1 MENRRLINDLALNSA
16 LKDYNHKKHQINISR
31 INQQK
36 QFGLDE
42 RIKMVLNNWQ
52 KYDELAI

>member
-1 MENRRLINDLALNSA
+1 MENHRLINDLALNLA
-16 LKDYNHKKHQINISR
+16 LKGYNHKKHQINISR

-36 QFGLDE
+36 QFELGE
-42 RIKMVLNNWQ
+42 RIKMALNNWK